1 LNDHIASLFDRA
13 AARGTHADGDGVFEA
28 AVRRLE
34 SPTPETANAR
44 PERHRVPAWAVAG
57 VAAVAVLVVVGLP
70 ILLFSGGESIVADQP
85 ATTVP
90 LTVATVSPATVAPS
104 VTTVAPVLL
113 AYDEVLDGSVAAIR
127 TSIALA
133 SDGSPVIASYASDV
147 DIFGD
152 EETTISVIRL
162 VMCLDPQCAEP
173 PVVVDLADVE
183 WQGDGPYLTVD
194 PFDRPVVGYHDAQ
207 GPTIVFCA
215 DPECTAFE
223 TRRVEEAEI
232 SVSGWAFGADGN
244 PIYTES
250 IYPEPQSLEPQSLD
264 LVTCLDRFCDASSST
279 RIDTGLFIVSSQT
292 PRVGPDGSVLVVY
305 ALDEPIGPPDPE
317 TGYDGDDFFGT
328 QKVAW
333 CADAACTSGPVI
345 TPIDEGINVGGG
357 ALFGGGAGA
366 EIWFVEGLE
375 AVRTPTGP
383 EDEHLAVSKVSY
395 GKATCLNAACTE
407 FEMTHLGPYEMAGS
421 SSSLLP
427 YGLPETVAPDGS
439 RMDLRLRE
447 STLVLERFS
456 EAEGGTWWL
465 TTLATFELG
474 GFDWGRGA
482 SLVIGSDDLPIVV
495 YGDDTGVHIIRC
507 PDLAC
512 TPPDSG

>member
-1 LNDHIASLFDRA
+1 LNDHIASLFERA

-34 SPTPETANAR
+34 SPTPETVNAR
-44 PERHRVPAWAVAG
+44 PERHEVPAWAVAS
-57 VAAVAVLVVVGLP
+57 VAAVVVLVVVGLP
-70 ILLFSGGESIVADQP
+70 MLLLSGGESIVADQP

-90 LTVATVSPATVAPS
+90 MTVTTVSPATVAPS
-104 VTTVAPVLL
+104 VATMAPVLL
-113 AYDEVLDGSVAAIR
+113 AYGEVLGGSVAAIG

-152 EETTISVIRL
+152 DETTISVIRL
-162 VMCLDPQCAEP
+162 VMCLDPQCTEP
-173 PVVVDLADVE
+173 PVVVDLADVD
-183 WQGDGPYLTVD
+183 WQGVPHLTVD

-207 GPTIVFCA
+207 GPTIAFCA
-215 DPECTAFE
+215 NPECTAIE

-232 SVSGWAFGADGN
+232 SVSSWAFGADGN

-250 IYPEPQSLEPQSLD
+250 GYPEPQSLD
-264 LVTCLDRFCDASSST
+264 LVTCLDRFCDATSST
-279 RIDTGLFIVSSQT
+279 RIDTGFFIGSSQT
-292 PRVGPDGSVLVVY
+292 PKVGPDGSVLVVY

-333 CADAACTSGPVI
+333 CADPACTSGPVI

-357 ALFGGGAGA
+357 ALFDGGAGA
-366 EIWFVEGLE
+366 EIWFMEGLE

-407 FEMTHLGPYEMAGS
+407 FELTHFGPYEMAGS

-439 RMDLRLRE
+439 RMDLRHRE

-456 EAEGGTWWL
+456 EAEGGTWSF
-465 TTLATFELG
+465 TTLATFELD
-474 GFDWGRGA
+474 GFDWGWGA

-512 TPPDSG
+512 TPPDGG